1 MTKPDRRQILKS
13 VAGLGVGTSVLAP
26 LTSASAAAPKSS
38 LTSRI
43 TKYEVIPT
51 RLAYYEPVRE
61 ALTKSFSLQNRYQTD
76 FSPTIVKLYT
86 DDGLMG
92 ICNAMMPNQ
101 GAVHATL
108 KRMVGHS
115 PWEYLLDDSLRGIL
129 VAIYDLIGQST
140 GLPVSRLFATSPKKR
155 IVQTWWSQCYPPAL
169 MAQEA
174 KRGEALGYKVHKVKA
189 RPWEDV
195 VEQAAAICDVVKSDF
210 RIWADANSWW
220 GSVGRTINL
229 CEKLG
234 QFNNYFAIE
243 SPIARPGIAGYRA
256 LRGKIPLQMSEHMTP
271 DPMPYVR
278 EGLLDSFVIGGPLG
292 RTFVQR
298 ALMAEVTKIPLW
310 VEHSIEDGINQV
322 FQAHQAA
329 AFPGVQYS
337 ISITHVLVD
346 DLMKEPFTMD
356 NGFYEV
362 PTKPGLGVS
371 LDDDAVDKYRIA

>member
-1 MTKPDRRQILKS
+1 
-13 VAGLGVGTSVLAP
+13 
-26 LTSASAAAPKSS
+26 

-51 RLAYYEPVRE
+51 KLEYYEPVRE
-61 ALTKSFSLQNRYQTD
+61 ALTRSFSLQNRYQTD
-76 FSPTIVKLYT
+76 FRPTIVKLYT

-92 ICNAMMPNQ
+92 ICSAAMLNQ
-101 GAVHATL
+101 DAIHATL

-115 PWEYLLDDSLRGIL
+115 PWEYLMDDSLRGIL
-129 VAIYDLIGQST
+129 VAVYDLVGQAT

-155 IVQTWWSQCYPPAL
+155 IVQTWWSQCYPPEL

-210 RIWADANSWW
+210 RIWVDANAWW

-243 SPIARPGIAGYRA
+243 SPITRPGIAGYRA
-256 LRGKIPLQMSEHMTP
+256 LKGKVPLQMSEHMTA
-271 DPMPYVR
+271 DPMPYIR
-278 EGLLDSFVIGGPLG
+278 EGLLDSFVIGGPMG

-329 AFPGVQYS
+329 AFPGVEYS

-346 DLMKEPFTMD
+346 DLMKEPFKVS

-371 LDDDAVDKYRIA
+371 LDDTAVDKYRIG

>member
-1 MTKPDRRQILKS
+1 MKKPDRRQILKS
-13 VAGLGVGTSVLAP
+13 VAGLGLASSVLVP
-26 LTSASAAAPKSS
+26 LTDASAAAPPSS

-43 TKYEVIPT
+43 TKFEVIPT
-51 RLAYYEPVRE
+51 KLAYYEPVRE
-61 ALTKSFSLQNRYQTD
+61 ALTRSFSLQGRYQTD

-92 ICNAMMPNQ
+92 ICNASMPNQ
-101 GAVHATL
+101 TAIEATL

-115 PWEYLLDDSLRGIL
+115 PWEYLMDDSLQGIL
-129 VAIYDLIGQST
+129 VAVYDLVGQAA
-140 GLPVSRLFATSPKKR
+140 GLPVSRLFAASPKKR

-174 KRGEALGYKVHKVKA
+174 KRGENLGYKVHKVKA

-195 VEQAAAICDVVKSDF
+195 IEQAAAICDVVKSDF
-210 RIWADANSWW
+210 RIWADANAWW
-220 GSVGRTINL
+220 GSVGRTIHL

-243 SPIARPGIAGYRA
+243 SPIARPGIAGYRE
-256 LRGKIPLQMSEHMTP
+256 LKGKLPLQVAEHMTS

-278 EGLLDSFVIGGPLG
+278 EGLLDSFIIGGPMG

-298 ALMAEVTKIPLW
+298 ALMAEVTKMPLW
-310 VEHSIEDGINQV
+310 IEHSIEDGINQV

-329 AFPGVQYS
+329 AFPGVEYA

-346 DLMKEPFTMD
+346 DLTKEPFEVD
-356 NGFYEV
+356 NGFYQV
-362 PTKPGLGVS
+362 PTKPGLGVT